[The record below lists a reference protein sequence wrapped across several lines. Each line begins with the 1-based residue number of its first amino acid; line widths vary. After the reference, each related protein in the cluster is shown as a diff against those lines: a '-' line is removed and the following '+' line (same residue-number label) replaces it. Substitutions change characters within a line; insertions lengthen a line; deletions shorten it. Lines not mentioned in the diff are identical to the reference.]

1 MKSIRLAHF
10 LLLRPLILLQY
21 ASVSRQAIAQKILTS
36 TSVLA
41 ITFLVAGLS
50 SGDTLHAQ
58 DFYLHNGDR
67 LTFYGDSITA
77 QRFYTRDIQDF
88 VATRYPTLQV
98 TYHNAGVP
106 GDKVTGGYV
115 GDAAARV
122 ARDVKPWDP
131 TVLTVMLGMNDGDYV
146 PPDPKIFADYQEGYE
161 KLITM
166 LRATAPRARIT
177 LIENTP
183 YDEITHGTEF
193 AGFMTTT
200 EQNAKATPAL
210 GQRERLPVVEAYSP
224 VKELLEH
231 AKAADPSF
239 ASLLVPDRIHPSE
252 PLHWVMAESV
262 MKAWHIDPVVSEVTL
277 SAASQAV
284 MHSLRTTVSGMQASG
299 GALGW
304 DQLDE
309 ALPLPFNFENA
320 LMNFVLKNSDLASCD
335 QEMLKVEDLQ
345 PGAYQLTIDKTDVG
359 TFSEAQLSRGINL
372 ALLKTPMW
380 DQAREYDG
388 ALERRSELEQADF
401 VIFAET
407 NLKDKADASRILRE
421 GEAVFE
427 QKVQEA
433 LRISK
438 HHYTLAP
445 LNQTIAPNP

>member
-1 MKSIRLAHF
+1 MQLF
-10 LLLRPLILLQY
+10 NRPFFFS
-21 ASVSRQAIAQKILTS
+21 SVVVLTF
-36 TSVLA
+36 A
-41 ITFLVAGLS
+41 VAGLLR
-50 SGDTLHAQ
+50 GDCLHAQ

-98 TYHNAGVP
+98 MYHNAGVP
-106 GDKVTGGYV
+106 GDKVTGGYA
-115 GDAAARV
+115 GDAADRV

-161 KLITM
+161 KLLTL
-166 LRATAPRARIT
+166 LRAAAPRVRIT
-177 LIENTP
+177 LVENTP

-193 AGFMTTT
+193 PGFMATT

-210 GQRERLPVVEAYSP
+210 GQRESLPVVDAYSP
-224 VKELLEH
+224 VKELLER
-231 AKAADPSF
+231 AQTANPSL

-252 PLHWVMAESV
+252 ALHWVMAASV

-277 SAASQAV
+277 SASSHAL
-284 MHSLRTTVSGMQASG
+284 MRSLRTTVSGVQAHG
-299 GALGW
+299 GALDW

-309 ALPLPFNFENA
+309 ALPLPFDLENA
-320 LMNFVLKNSDLASCD
+320 LMNFVLKISDLASVD
-335 QEMLKVEDLQ
+335 EEMLKVDGLQ
-345 PGAYQLTIDKTDVG
+345 PGAYKLTIDKTDVG
-359 TFSEAQLSRGINL
+359 TFSEAQLSSGINL

-380 DQAREYDG
+380 ERAREYDA

-401 VIFAET
+401 VLFAET
-407 NLKDKADASRILRE
+407 DVKDKAAASRILRE

-427 QKVQEA
+427 QKAQEA

-438 HHYTLAP
+438 HHYSLVP
-445 LNQTIAPNP
+445 LSHAVAPNS

>member
-1 MKSIRLAHF
+1 MNSIRFVRF
-10 LLLRPLILLQY
+10 LFIRLSMLLQD
-21 ASVSRQAIAQKILTS
+21 ASVSGQAIAKKIS
-36 TSVLA
+36 AS
-41 ITFLVAGLS
+41 S
-50 SGDTLHAQ
+50 SGFAVIFAVAVIFGGEALHAQ

-88 VATRYPTLQV
+88 VATRYPNLQV

-106 GDKVTGGYV
+106 GDKVTGGYA

-122 ARDVKPWDP
+122 ARDVQPWDP
-131 TVLTVMLGMNDGDYV
+131 TVLTVMLGVNDGDYV
-146 PPDPKIFADYQEGYE
+146 PPDPKISTDYQEGYE
-161 KLITM
+161 RLITM
-166 LRATAPRARIT
+166 LRAAAPRARIT

-193 AGFMTTT
+193 AGFMATT

-210 GQRERLPVVEAYSP
+210 GKRESLPVVNAYSP

-239 ASLLVPDRIHPSE
+239 ASLLVPDRIHPAE

-262 MKAWHIDPVVSEVTL
+262 MKAWRIDPVVSEVTL

-284 MHSLRTTVSGMQASG
+284 THSLRTNVSGVQAHGS
-299 GALGW
+299 ALDW

-309 ALPLPFNFENA
+309 ALPLPFNFENT

-335 QEMLKVEDLQ
+335 QEVLKVEDLQ
-345 PGAYQLTIDKTDVG
+345 PGAYKLTIDKRDVG
-359 TFSEAQLSRGINL
+359 TFSEAQLSMGINL

-380 DQAREYDG
+380 EQSREYDG
-388 ALERRSELEQADF
+388 ALDRRSELEQSDF
-401 VIFAET
+401 VLFAET
-407 NLKDKADASRILRE
+407 DLKDKAAASRILRE

-427 QKVQEA
+427 QRAQEA

-445 LNQTIAPNP
+445 LNHTIAPNS